1 MIDSNVLSP
10 VITALGWTL
19 THFVW
24 QGLLLGAIYA
34 ALVTGLKRA
43 PSVTRY
49 WIGMGTLAAMLVV
62 TVITFVIVYEAPQTT
77 AAAVMTATATA
88 QVQTVLPEASRW
100 ESILM
105 RMEIF
110 MPWAVLAWLS
120 GVILL
125 SGRIAVDFWRIRK
138 LAMVG
143 VRPLPEPWPRIVK
156 RLCFEMGMTRLVR
169 VMESSRVSVPMVIGW
184 LKPVVLIPPSALLG
198 LSQQQLELIISHELA
213 HIKRHD
219 YLFNLMQLVVETL
232 LFYHP
237 VVRRIAIQVRLEREN
252 CCDDIVVE
260 QTTDTLA
267 YARALTEVE
276 GMRCSAGMQ
285 VALAATGGH
294 LVGRVRRL
302 AGMPTQQRGSMHWI
316 AGIVVVTAC
325 VVLISGGRYV
335 ADRFAPEEVLDR
347 AEHAAPVAEA
357 AVDTDNVFPAAES
370 AAEAVRVSMIRQ
382 LDLET
387 PFQIEEPAA
396 AETEVEEPAPVV
408 QEQPESAARELE
420 ADKSVEVQEPAPLP
434 AAIAVEQ
441 PEESTELP
449 VVADQEPELTS
460 ATMDV
465 APQDAIVVEP
475 EAAEPDSALSGGYL
489 TESVSPRYPRQAR
502 LRGIEGFVKVSY
514 SVDQEGRVDD
524 VEVLD
529 AVPAKVFDATVRK
542 ALAKWRYEPFLED
555 GAPVSQTVKQVFE
568 FNVERGELAL
578 AEKPARCRRNTGTR
592 LCRGSMDP
600 GIIGVS
606 VAFNTF

>member
-1 MIDSNVLSP
+1 MIDSNILSP
-10 VITALGWTL
+10 VINALGWTL

-34 ALVTGLKRA
+34 ALVSGLKRA
-43 PSVTRY
+43 SSVTRY
-49 WIGMGTLAAMLVV
+49 WIGMGTLAAMLLV
-62 TVITFVIVYEAPQTT
+62 TVITFVIVYEAPQVTT
-77 AAAVMTATATA
+77 AVVMAVATP
-88 QVQTVLPEASRW
+88 VQTVLTEASRW

-105 RMEIF
+105 QMEIF

-143 VRPLPEPWPRIVK
+143 VKPLPEPWPGIVQ
-156 RLCFEMGMTRLVR
+156 RLCFDMGMTRLVR
-169 VMESSRVSVPMVIGW
+169 VMESARVSVPMVIGW
-184 LKPVVLIPPSALLG
+184 LKPVVLIPPSALMG
-198 LSQQQLELIISHELA
+198 LSQKQLELIISHELA
-213 HIKRHD
+213 HIKRYD

-276 GMRCSAGMQ
+276 GMRCSTGMQ

-316 AGIVVVTAC
+316 AGLVVVVAG
-325 VVLISGGRYV
+325 VVLVSGGRYV
-335 ADRFAPEEVLDR
+335 ADRFAPEDVLDR
-347 AEHAAPVAEA
+347 PEPIAPVSDATVEP
-357 AVDTDNVFPAAES
+357 DKVFPAAES

-382 LDLET
+382 LELAT
-387 PFQIEEPAA
+387 PFPIEESVA
-396 AETEVEEPAPVV
+396 AEIDVEEPAPVV
-408 QEQPESAARELE
+408 QEKREPVVRESQASQSIAVQESAP
-420 ADKSVEVQEPAPLP
+420 VPAV
-434 AAIAVEQ
+434 IVVEQ
-441 PEESTELP
+441 PEPVDELP
-449 VVADQEPELTS
+449 AVADQEPEVTS
-460 ATMDV
+460 ATQDV
-465 APQDAIVVEP
+465 VPQEVSVVEA
-475 EAAEPDSALSGGYL
+475 EAAAEPGTTLSGGQL

-514 SVDQEGRVDD
+514 SVDEKGRVED
-524 VEVLD
+524 VKVLD

-542 ALAKWRYEPFLED
+542 ALAKWRYEPFLND

-578 AEKPARCRRNTGTR
+578 AEKPARCRRSTGTR

-600 GIIGVS
+600 GIIGVK